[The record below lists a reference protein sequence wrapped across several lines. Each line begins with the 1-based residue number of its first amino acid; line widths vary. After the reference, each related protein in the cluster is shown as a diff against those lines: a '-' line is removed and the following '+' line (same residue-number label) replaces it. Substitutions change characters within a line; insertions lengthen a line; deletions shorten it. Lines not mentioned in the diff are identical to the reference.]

1 MKNYM
6 EFKTK
11 KTGIKFEYTPDTRE
25 FPFQQCQNKE
35 INMKFRELH
44 KKIVD
49 EIISFCKE
57 NNVVIDEIHL
67 NADGVAGSIPYGSWQ
82 ACTDSYFGLDKF
94 TDEYKDVISMK
105 KHVTNEEWKQIEAK
119 QEPFLSSM

>member
-1 MKNYM
+1 M

-11 KTGIKFEYTPDTRE
+11 KTGIKLEYTPDTRKY
-25 FPFQQCQNKE
+25 FGQQCQDDE
-35 INMKFRELH
+35 INKKFRELH

-57 NNVVIDEIHL
+57 NNIIVDEIHL
-67 NADGVAGSIPYGSWQ
+67 NADGVAGSIPYGEWE

-94 TDEYKDVISMK
+94 TDEYWDVINMN
-105 KHVTNEEWKQIEAK
+105 KHVNDKEWKIIKAK